1 MRRKDIS
8 SDRKITAARPVY
20 IGGDALFARRIRLCR
35 MHRAPQRTENPACST
50 STLAPA
56 SRLAELAH
64 TFPLSSPDQHG
75 DSGLVYSLIGHR
87 IGYSHSQEVSRCIH
101 KRLP

>member
-35 MHRAPQRTENPACST
+35 MHRAPQRIAGC
-50 STLAPA
+50 APY
-56 SRLAELAH
+56 
-64 TFPLSSPDQHG
+64 PLEG
-75 DSGLVYSLIGHR
+75 RAL
-87 IGYSHSQEVSRCIH
+87 EVR
-101 KRLP
+101 